1 MKKINNAICSFSIKQ
16 LLKQP
21 LTVVYL
27 IVFSF
32 LILLSSFLTLI
43 VNDNKVIGLRLLKIS
58 FEEPYLVNLMVS
70 TLVGFLLWIILFTII
85 LIINKFLG
93 DLIKS
98 PLLDIFIAKLKSKK
112 IIIDSSLIGSLALFL
127 IPLIFLAIFISLFF
141 YLKFNLIVIN
151 YILVII
157 CYYSLVIIY
166 ILTFSFFVIQIFDE
180 FFSSLFI
187 LIIIGVS
194 SPIINLA
201 NDSIFLTNILNILFP
216 ISSLASFLIK
226 NIAGEFHFDPYII
239 LSLITSFCFYWLGIK
254 KFQKENN

>member
-1 MKKINNAICSFSIKQ
+1 MKKINNAIYSFSIKQ

-21 LTVVYL
+21 LTIVYL

-32 LILLSSFLTLI
+32 AILLSSFLTLK

-58 FEEPYLVNLMVS
+58 FEEPYLVSTMVS

-85 LIINKFLG
+85 LITNKFLG

-127 IPLIFLAIFISLFF
+127 IPLIFLAIFISLVF

-157 CYYSLVIIY
+157 CYYTLVIIY

-187 LIIIGVS
+187 LIIIVVS

-201 NDSIFLTNILNILFP
+201 NGNVFLTNILNILFP
-216 ISSLASFLIK
+216 ISSLTSFLIK
-226 NIAGEFHFDPYII
+226 NISGNFYFEPYII